1 MKLSFASIPCL
12 ALLLAAAPGIA
23 SADIISGTAYVNIAS
38 SAGSTQQGSQYA
50 VNGVDINTLSAAE
63 GTATATYTFTSNSLN
78 YFAPN
83 QTDSLATF
91 LSGGGT
97 TFTSTPPPSGQLAV
111 GTLLVLTGDV
121 FLTNNQTYQILHD
134 DGVNLYISGNGLT
147 NQLELGQG
155 AQTVVDPATQSFTFT
170 GTTGY
175 YSAELLYVSN
185 YEAPSELT
193 LGPNTPSLFV
203 APPPPVPEPSS
214 IALLGTGLLAFAGA
228 VRRRLAA

>member
-91 LSGGGT
+91 LSGGGALYLYSS
-97 TFTSTPPPSGQLAV
+97 TFGPACCRHLV
-111 GTLLVLTGDV
+111 G
-121 FLTNNQTYQILHD
+121 F
-134 DGVNLYISGNGLT
+134 DG
-147 NQLELGQG
+147 
-155 AQTVVDPATQSFTFT
+155 
-170 GTTGY
+170 
-175 YSAELLYVSN
+175 
-185 YEAPSELT
+185 
-193 LGPNTPSLFV
+193 
-203 APPPPVPEPSS
+203 
-214 IALLGTGLLAFAGA
+214 
-228 VRRRLAA
+228 